1 MPEQNGDHGQ
11 TEAQRFAAVIE
22 IANIPV
28 LLMMLVQLT
37 GDLHWLDD
45 KYRTRRARAECND
58 NDTGGHPDAVVA
70 EIRAAALEAIVAW
83 RAGRPVAIPEPSREL
98 RLKML
103 SVAMGEEIL
112 DEYDSIIAEEL
123 SSVQDRTAEKLPVPD
138 GFGILI
144 IGAGVSGLCAAVN
157 FQRAGIP
164 FTILEKSTRVGG
176 IWRDNRYPGAG
187 VDTPNHLYSFA
198 NAPYDWS
205 MYYALRDELHT
216 YLEYVA
222 DKFGLRSHIRFETEV
237 KSATYDNA
245 TQRWAVAVR
254 NADGSHQTLEA
265 NVVISAV
272 GIFNPIK
279 MPTIKGLD
287 RFQGTCFHT
296 AEWPADLDLKGKRV
310 AMIGNGASAM
320 QVGPEI
326 QNTVASLTIFQRSPH
341 WVAPNDQFRTPIPEP
356 LRFLLREVPLYRV
369 WYRLRLG
376 WTFGD
381 RFHTALQKDPNWPH
395 PERSMNKINDSHRAF
410 FTQYIASE
418 LGDRKELV
426 DKVVPSYPPFGK
438 RMLMDNGWYR
448 MLRNERVKLISDP
461 IVEIG
466 PDRIITKDGSEYE
479 ADVLVVATGFDVLRF
494 LTAFEVH
501 GPSGRSLREV
511 WNDDDA
517 RAYLGLAMPD
527 FPNFFCLYGPN
538 LQPGHGGSL
547 IFVVEMQVRYIMD
560 LLKQM
565 LNQGIGAV
573 ECRQDVHDA
582 YNERVDEAHASM
594 VWTHPGMETYYRNAR
609 GRVVVNGPYRNATFY
624 DMTRTADL
632 DDFIVEPRH
641 S

>member
-1 MPEQNGDHGQ
+1 MTEQNGDRDHA
-11 TEAQRFAAVIE
+11 EAQRFAAAIE

-45 KYRTRRARAECND
+45 KYRTRRARGMND
-58 NDTGGHPDAVVA
+58 NDTGGHPDAIVA
-70 EIRAAALEAIVAW
+70 EIRAASLEAIMAW
-83 RAGRPVAIPEPSREL
+83 RAGRPVAIPEPSHEL

-103 SVAMGEEIL
+103 SIAMGEEIL

-123 SSVQDRTAEKLPVPD
+123 SSLRDDAAEKLPVPE
-138 GFGILI
+138 GFGVII

-157 FQRAGIP
+157 LQRAGIP
-164 FTILEKSTRVGG
+164 FTILEKTTRVGG

-222 DKFGLRSHIRFETEV
+222 DKFALRSHIRFENQV
-237 KSATYDNA
+237 DSSTYNDA
-245 TQRWAVAVR
+245 TQRWSVVVR
-254 NADGSHQTLEA
+254 NADGSQETLEA

-272 GIFNPIK
+272 GIFNPTK
-279 MPTIKGLD
+279 MPNIKGLD
-287 RFQGTCFHT
+287 RFQGPCFHT

-310 AMIGNGASAM
+310 AMIGNGASGM

-341 WVAPNDQFRTPIPEP
+341 WVAPNDQFRKPIPEP

-381 RFHTALQKDPNWPH
+381 RFHTALQRDPDWPH

-418 LGDRKELV
+418 LGARKELM
-426 DKVVPSYPPFGK
+426 DKVVPTYPPFGK

-448 MLRNERVKLISDP
+448 MLRNERVKLVSDP
-461 IVEIG
+461 IVEIR
-466 PDRIITKDGSEYE
+466 PDRIVTKDGNEYE
-479 ADVLVVATGFDVLRF
+479 ADVLIVATGFDVLRF

-501 GPSGRSLREV
+501 GRSGRSLREV

-547 IFVVEMQVRYIMD
+547 IFVVEMQMRYIMD
-560 LLKQM
+560 LLRQM
-565 LNQGIGAV
+565 LKQGLGAV

-582 YNERVDEAHASM
+582 YNEGVDAAHANM

-624 DMTRTADL
+624 EMTRVADL

>member
-1 MPEQNGDHGQ
+1 MNEPNGAHEQG
-11 TEAQRFAAVIE
+11 EALRFAEAIA

-28 LLMMLVQLT
+28 LLMVLVQLT
-37 GDLHWLDD
+37 GELRWLEEP
-45 KYRTRRARAECND
+45 YEIRRPRGMSD
-58 NDTGGHPDAVVA
+58 NDSGELA
-70 EIRAAALEAIVAW
+70 EPIQAEVRAAALKAILAW
-83 RAGRPVAIPEPSREL
+83 RAGRPVAIPEPSQEL

-103 SVAMGEEIL
+103 GRAMAERIPT
-112 DEYDSIIAEEL
+112 EYDSIIAEEL
-123 SSVQDRTAEKLPVPD
+123 SVASNGATEKLPVPD
-138 GFGILI
+138 GFEVLI
-144 IGAGVSGLCAAVN
+144 IGAGVSGLCAALN
-157 FQRAGIP
+157 LQQAGIP
-164 FTILEKSTRVGG
+164 FTILEKSARLGG

-198 NAPYDWS
+198 CAPYDWS
-205 MYYALRDELHT
+205 MYYALRDELHA
-216 YLEYVA
+216 YLEHVA
-222 DKFGLRSHIRFETEV
+222 EKFGLRSHIRFETEV
-237 KSATYDNA
+237 ESANYDEA

-254 NADGSHQTLEA
+254 NADGSHETRTA
-265 NVVISAV
+265 NVLISAV

-279 MPTIKGLD
+279 MPVIKGLD
-287 RFQGTCFHT
+287 RFKGPSFHT

-326 QNTVASLTIFQRSPH
+326 QHTVESLTIFQRSPH
-341 WVAPNDQFRTPIPEP
+341 WVAPNEQFRTPIPEP

-381 RFHTALQKDPNWPH
+381 RLHAALQKDPTWPH
-395 PERSMNKINDSHRAF
+395 ADRSMNKANDSHRGY
-410 FTQYIASE
+410 FTGYIAGE
-418 LGDRKELV
+418 LGDRTELL

-448 MLRNERVKLISDP
+448 MLRNERVKLVAEP

-466 PDRIITKDGSEYE
+466 SDRIITKDGAEYE
-479 ADVLVVATGFDVLRF
+479 ADVLVIATGFDVLRF
-494 LTAFEVH
+494 LTSFDAR
-501 GPSGRSLREV
+501 GRSGRSLREV

-547 IFVVEMQVRYIMD
+547 IFVVEMQMRYIMD
-560 LLKQM
+560 VLKQM

-573 ECRQDVHDA
+573 ECRQDVHEV
-582 YNERVDEAHASM
+582 YNERVDEAHANM
-594 VWTHPGMETYYRNAR
+594 VWSHPGMETYYRNAR
-609 GRVVVNGPYRNATFY
+609 GRVVVNSPYRNATFY
-624 DMTRTADL
+624 DMTRAADL
-632 DDFIVEPRH
+632 NDFIVEPRNL
-641 S
+641 